1 MRAAYTTR
9 RNAAKAKSQICKY
22 CKDRAIRFEYLQ
34 IVPVD
39 RIPFH
44 PADISSS
51 VRWMS
56 DIPRARFLDRA
67 TPPHIITLVLLAGVS
82 ALSMSVFLP
91 SLPQM
96 TEDFATEYAV
106 MQLSIS
112 LYLAF
117 TALIQL
123 ISGPISDRLG
133 RRPVSIAAM
142 LIFALASLGCY
153 AAQTIETFLIFRM
166 IQTAVA
172 TGMVLSRAIV
182 RDMVPMEQAAS
193 MIGYV
198 TMGMSLMPMFAP
210 TIGGLLDEHFGWRS
224 IFLFTFLTGVGLAA
238 LLWFDQ
244 GETNHAQSS
253 SFRAQIAQYPELFR
267 SHRFWGYALTAAFSS
282 GAFFAFLGGSP
293 YVASNVYELPPTT
306 SRYLFGLPAVGYLI
320 GNLISGRY
328 STRFG
333 IDPMIMTGV
342 LVLITGM
349 AAPVIIT
356 LAGYGSATVFFGF
369 CVFLGLGNGMVL
381 PNATAG
387 MLSVRPHLAGTAS
400 GIGGAIMIGGGAA
413 LAALAGTL
421 LEQFP
426 GAYPLQ
432 IVMLL
437 SALASL
443 AAILYTTRRA
453 RRLEEA

>member
-1 MRAAYTTR
+1 MT
-9 RNAAKAKSQICKY
+9 
-22 CKDRAIRFEYLQ
+22 D
-34 IVPVD
+34 
-39 RIPFH
+39 H
-44 PADISSS
+44 
-51 VRWMS
+51 
-56 DIPRARFLDRA
+56 PRARLFDRT

-123 ISGPISDRLG
+123 ISGPISDRFG
-133 RRPVSIAAM
+133 RRPVTMASM

-153 AAQTIETFLIFRM
+153 WAQSIETFLVFRM

-182 RDMVPMEQAAS
+182 RDIVPMEQAAS

-224 IFLFTFLTGVGLAA
+224 IFLFTAAVGLGLAVM
-238 LLWFDQ
+238 LWFDQ
-244 GETNHAQSS
+244 GETNRQKSA

-267 SHRFWGYALTAAFSS
+267 SRRFWGYALTAAFSS

-293 YVASNVYELPPTT
+293 YIASTVYELPPTT
-306 SRYLFGLPAVGYLI
+306 TRYLFGLPAVGYLL

-333 IDPMIMTGV
+333 IDRMILTGAS
-342 LVLITGM
+342 VLIAGM
-349 AAPVIIT
+349 TAPLLIT
-356 LAGYGSATVFFGF
+356 LAGFGSAGVFFGF

-413 LAALAGTL
+413 LAALAGIL
-421 LEQFP
+421 LERFS
-426 GAYPLQ
+426 GSYPLQ

-437 SALASL
+437 SALAGL
-443 AAILYTTRRA
+443 GAILYTTRRA
-453 RRLEEA
+453 RQLEEA